1 MRILLIGPP
10 GSGKGTQSKRIAGRL
25 DIQHI
30 SSGALFRIAVLEG
43 STLGKAAESYMKN
56 GLLVPDELAT
66 GIVAERIK
74 QSVCENG
81 FVLDGFPRN
90 LKQAQ
95 ALDNYLNRINKP
107 IKHVF
112 VIEVA
117 DEEVV
122 SRITGRRMDPE
133 TGNIYHNKFDPPPDE
148 IKPRLVQ
155 RADDTEETVK
165 KRLAEYYKETF
176 PIIPFY
182 AEKGIVH
189 KISGLGKP
197 DVVENRL
204 LERLGG
210 FKK

>member
-10 GSGKGTQSKRIAGRL
+10 GSGKGTQSKRIAERL

-30 SSGALFRIAVLEG
+30 SSGALFRIAVLAG
-43 STLGKAAESYMKN
+43 STLGKAAESYMKK

-66 GIVAERIK
+66 GIVSERIK

-90 LKQAQ
+90 LTQAQ
-95 ALDNYLNRINKP
+95 ALETDLHRINKP
-107 IKHVF
+107 IQHVF
-112 VIEVA
+112 VIEVGDA
-117 DEEVV
+117 EVV
-122 SRITGRRMDPE
+122 ARITGRRMDPE
-133 TGNIYHNKFDPPPDE
+133 TGNIYHNKFDPAPDE

-155 RADDTEETVK
+155 RGDDTEETVK
-165 KRLAEYYKETF
+165 KRLAEYNTETF
-176 PIIPFY
+176 PIIAFY
-182 AEKGIVH
+182 VEGGIVH

-204 LERLGG
+204 LEGL
-210 FKK
+210 K